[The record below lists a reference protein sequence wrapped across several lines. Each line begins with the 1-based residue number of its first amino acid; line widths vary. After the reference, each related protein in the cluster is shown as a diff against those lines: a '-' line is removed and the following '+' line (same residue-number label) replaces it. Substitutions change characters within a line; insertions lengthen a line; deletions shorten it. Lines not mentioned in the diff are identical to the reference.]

1 MRAVIQRVSRAEVKV
16 QPKSGAAT
24 GAAAAAA
31 VARTQGEAAPSSAPA
46 VGEVLGRIGAG
57 FCVLL
62 GIGHGDT
69 KESAQWLADK
79 VAGLRIFA
87 DPPAADG
94 TPAQKDMN
102 RSLRDIGGALLVVS
116 QFTLYADASRGRRPS
131 FTGAMPPAEAV
142 PLYEYFV
149 QLLREAGFEVQTGR
163 FGENMAVELVNDGP
177 VTIWLDSAEATAGK
191 KAATPSSGST

>member
-1 MRAVIQRVSRAEVKV
+1 MRAVIQRVSRAEVRV
-16 QPKSGAAT
+16 QPQSGAAT

-31 VARTQGEAAPSSAPA
+31 VASTQGEAAPSPAPA
-46 VGEVLGRIGAG
+46 VGEVFGRIGAG

-79 VAGLRIFA
+79 IAGLRIFA

-131 FTGAMPPAEAV
+131 FTGALPPVEAV

-149 QLLREAGFEVQTGR
+149 QLLREAGFDVQTGR
-163 FGENMAVELVNDGP
+163 FGESMAVELVNDGP

-191 KAATPSSGST
+191 KATTPSSGST